1 MSNHYQSVISLLKRG
16 LPVEAQII
24 LRSMIQVLIHLRLL
38 QKDERYIDTL
48 IVSERA
54 EQLKLLNVYT
64 EPANNDIFTPSNV
77 HFETKKQ
84 LKKELNGFRK
94 DKIERQ
100 AELADMKI
108 NYHYVYRILSDYEHS
123 SLSSLEEYMDI
134 QGGELMSFHLGY
146 DFHEYP
152 RIFYT
157 SNNLLLSAADFIHD
171 IFKDTFDEKR
181 SLEFTE
187 KLKYYHDK
195 FVKLSGIDPD
205 LAPND

>member
-1 MSNHYQSVISLLKRG
+1 M
-16 LPVEAQII
+16 PVEAQII

-94 DKIERQ
+94 DKIER
-100 AELADMKI
+100 LAD
-108 NYHYVYRILSDYEHS
+108 
-123 SLSSLEEYMDI
+123 EEYMDI